1 MLELLKRLK
10 PLQQDAKITE
20 GVARLAAKEREVR
33 SLELLIDYI
42 SSLEDKD
49 LARVW
54 PRLIRA
60 VYSSPAPNQPA
71 RTPPS
76 DDDSP
81 TAGAR

>member
-10 PLQQDAKITE
+10 RDAKITE
-20 GVARLAAKEREVR
+20 GVGRLAAKEREVR
-33 SLELLIDYI
+33 SLELLIGYI
-42 SSLEDKD
+42 SSLEDRD

-60 VYSSPAPNQPA
+60 IYASPAPNQPT

-76 DDDSP
+76 DDNSP
-81 TAGAR
+81 TVGAR